1 MARRLSPWIGAVAL
15 AAFGVAC
22 AQSDAGIT
30 TEVKAKIEADR
41 SVTSSST
48 IQVETKQNVVTLT
61 GKAASDSEKKRAVFI
76 AKSAHGVKD
85 VVDNLAIDPS
95 AAPPDTSAAPT
106 GAPPADGA
114 RPDSASPSNAP
125 AAAPAPGR

>member
-1 MARRLSPWIGAVAL
+1 MARRLSSWIGAVAL

-41 SVTSSST
+41 TVSSSST

-61 GKAASDSEKKRAVFI
+61 GKAASDAEKKRAVFL
-76 AKSAHGVKD
+76 AKSAQGVKG

-95 AAPPDTSAAPT
+95 VAPPDTSAAPS
-106 GAPPADGA
+106 GAPPAAGSNPDGT
-114 RPDSASPSNAP
+114 SPSS
-125 AAAPAPGR
+125 APAPAPSR

>member
-1 MARRLSPWIGAVAL
+1 MARRLSTWIGAVAL
-15 AAFGVAC
+15 AALGVAC

-41 SVTSSST
+41 SVSSSST

-61 GKAASDSEKKRAVFI
+61 GKAANDAEKKRAVFI
-76 AKSAHGVKD
+76 AKSAHGVKE

-95 AAPPDTSAAPT
+95 VAPPAPPA
-106 GAPPADGA
+106 GAPPADGS
-114 RPDSASPSNAP
+114 RPDAASPSSAP
-125 AAAPAPGR
+125 APAPGR

>member
-1 MARRLSPWIGAVAL
+1 MARRLSSWIGAVAL

-22 AQSDAGIT
+22 AQSDASIT

-41 SVTSSST
+41 TVSSSST
-48 IQVETKQNVVTLT
+48 IHVETKQNVVTLT
-61 GKAASDSEKKRAVFI
+61 GKAASDAEKKRAVFI

-95 AAPPDTSAAPT
+95 AAPPDLSAAPAGAAPA
-106 GAPPADGA
+106 GAPN
-114 RPDSASPSNAP
+114 PDASSPSNPPAP
-125 AAAPAPGR
+125 TAAPDR